1 MPLFNYG
8 RTPGYA
14 PSGRGINPGT
24 GKIGDMPGG
33 MDFLAG
39 LGPAPAGVT
48 DWTDPAIINTK
59 RLASPF
65 GFNRGTSFNFAQA
78 LRSGQIGPESPI
90 YAGFNPA
97 QQALANSYRAAAF
110 PQFFGPDSRLDM
122 SPEHLGSLAQSAANA
137 APTTAQ
143 PMNVTLPSGRSA
155 TMPGAVPQVSLTG
168 GASPVK
174 PLAGLVGSMDQQ
186 WNDENDPGGFIR
198 KWQGQQTGQPWTPN
212 LGGSL
217 YGVGKTTSM
226 GG

>member
-14 PSGRGINPGT
+14 PGGRGINPET
-24 GKIGDMPGG
+24 GRIGSLPGG

-65 GFNRGTSFNFAQA
+65 GFNREQAFNFAQA
-78 LRSGQIGPESPI
+78 LRGGQIGPESPI
-90 YAGFNPA
+90 YNSFNPA

-110 PQFFGPDSRLDM
+110 PNLLGPNSRVDT
-122 SPEHLGSLAQSAANA
+122 SPEHLGSLAQSQINA
-137 APTTAQ
+137 APTTPQ
-143 PMNVTLPSGRSA
+143 PMAAMLPSGRASTVMGPTPQVNFQGGSA
-155 TMPGAVPQVSLTG
+155 T
-168 GASPVK
+168 K
-174 PLAGLVGSMDQQ
+174 PLSGVLGSFNTQWTDQ
-186 WNDENDPGGFIR
+186 NDPGGFIR
-198 KWQGQQTGQPWTPN
+198 KFQAQQASQPWAPN
-212 LGGSL
+212 LGGST
-217 YGVGKTTSM
+217 YGVGTTSSF